1 MVTQLSDFLKQSFNL
16 FDSWQNRLTWVVSSG
31 IYCALFL
38 IIFRPYGVDN
48 NQNGLV
54 LTWPFVS
61 QMTLFGLNFTVVL
74 ALHEFGVRHLFF
86 RNTQWNIG
94 AFLLWFGWML
104 LMTSLS
110 IFLQYNYM
118 GNWHDFTLKSYFD
131 FVINCFLLIIIPLV
145 GNIFYFRFKNLQAQ
159 FVQVS
164 QQVSII
170 PSNQSPQMILLE
182 DENAKQKLG
191 ITLEQLLYIE
201 ASDNYVTI
209 HYQQNEQPVKTLL
222 RSTLKKIEEQL
233 SDFPVVR
240 CHRSFIVNL
249 HQVSEAK
256 GNSQNLKL
264 QLHQVNQTIPVSRK
278 YVQEVLNNIKG

>member
-1 MVTQLSDFLKQSFNL
+1 MITQLFHFLKQPFNL

-48 NQNGLV
+48 NQSGLV
-54 LTWPFVS
+54 LTWEFIS
-61 QMTLFGLNFTVVL
+61 QMTLFGLNCATIL
-74 ALHEFGVRHLFF
+74 ALHEFGVRYLLF
-86 RNTQWNIG
+86 RNIPWSRG
-94 AFLLWFGWML
+94 VFLLWMGWVL

-110 IFLQYNYM
+110 FFLHYNYL
-118 GNWHDFTLKSYFD
+118 GNWHDFTFKSYFD
-131 FVINCFLLIIIPLV
+131 FVINCFLLIIIPLI

-164 QQVSII
+164 QQTATI
-170 PSNQSPQMILLE
+170 PNNQASKMILLE
-182 DENAKQKLG
+182 DENAKQKLRV
-191 ITLEQLLYIE
+191 TLEQLFYIE

-209 HYQQNEQPVKTLL
+209 YYQQNEQLAKILL

-233 SDFPVVR
+233 GDYPVVR

-264 QLHQVNQTIPVSRK
+264 QLHQVNHTIPVSRK
-278 YVQEVLNNIKG
+278 YVQEVLNRIKG